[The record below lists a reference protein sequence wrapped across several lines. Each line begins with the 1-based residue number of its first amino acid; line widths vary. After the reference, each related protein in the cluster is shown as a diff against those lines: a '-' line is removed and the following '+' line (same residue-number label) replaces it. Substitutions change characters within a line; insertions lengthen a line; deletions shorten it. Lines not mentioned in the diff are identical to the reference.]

1 MNKLRP
7 CIIIPCYNHGRELS
21 QYLPL
26 VAEMGVD
33 IIVMNDGSNAEES
46 ALITQACRKSA
57 VRLIQ
62 SGVNQGKWAAV
73 LSGMQAAQEA
83 GYTHALQCDSD
94 GQHNPCSIPEII
106 SKAESFPEHVI
117 VGQPQYGDDAPSA
130 RLYGRRITNFFVQ
143 LETAGAC
150 RLDAMCGFRMYPI
163 APVVE
168 LIRRYGI
175 SPGMAGDIEMLVRI
189 YWSGI
194 PVTSIPVEVS
204 YPEGGR
210 SNFRMLRDNLIISW
224 CHTCLCTAAL
234 LHPWRLVKARRQR

>member
-33 IIVMNDGSNAEES
+33 IIVVNDGSNAEES
-46 ALITQACRKSA
+46 ALITQACRTFS

-62 SGVNQGKWAAV
+62 SEVNQGKWAAV

-83 GYTHALQCDSD
+83 GYTHALQCDAD

-106 SKAESFPEHVI
+106 RKAESFPECVI
-117 VGQPQYGDDAPSA
+117 IGQPQYGDDAPSA
-130 RLYGRRITNFFVQ
+130 RLYGRRITNFFVR

-150 RLDAMCGFRMYPI
+150 KLDAMCGFRMYPI

-168 LIRRYGI
+168 LIRRYGV

-189 YWSGI
+189 YWSGM

-210 SNFRMLRDNLIISW
+210 SNFRMLRDNLLISW
-224 CHTCLCTAAL
+224 CHTCLCCAAL